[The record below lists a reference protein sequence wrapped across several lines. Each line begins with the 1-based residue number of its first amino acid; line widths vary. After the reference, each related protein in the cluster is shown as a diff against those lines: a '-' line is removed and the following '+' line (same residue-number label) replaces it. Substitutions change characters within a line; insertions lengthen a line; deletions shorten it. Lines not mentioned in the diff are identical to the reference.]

1 MSRRKKDE
9 DISFFD
15 WLIFVVGLSFLLGIL
30 RGFRDE

>member
-9 DISFFD
+9 DISFLD